1 MVILLYEFRQS
12 IGAVIAITIFQTV
25 HVMARNL
32 NVTSSYQVPVLLH
45 WIADQQ
51 FVCDQL
57 T

>member
-32 NVTSSYQVPVLLH
+32 KVTSSYQVPVLLH